1 MYRRIPSSEL
11 AVKVWTPTNTVT
23 PLFSLSLSS
32 SLPSSFPSPSP
43 LSSLLFFLPENFAK
57 REPAHLTLK
66 LSAGKT
72 TLTRGAARPQLK
84 LMVGSIWEARRVL
97 KEVPEEKNER
107 EKGGREERE
116 REGRREGDGRRRD
129 GEREIG
135 KREKRRCKP
144 V

>member
-11 AVKVWTPTNTVT
+11 AEKVWTPTNTVT
-23 PLFSLSLSS
+23 PLASLSLSLSS

-107 EKGGREERE
+107 EKGGGEGRGRE
-116 REGRREGDGRRRD
+116 REGRREGDGRR
-129 GEREIG
+129 
-135 KREKRRCKP
+135 
-144 V
+144 